1 MKRPIAVLLAA
12 TLTLSTLAASTLA
25 LAGCTSGGSGASGS
39 LDGGASSAGD
49 SSTDSSTGGSITV
62 VTTIFPLYDWC
73 REIVGDTDGIDI
85 AMLLDTG
92 TDLHSYQPTVDD
104 MASISECDLFMFV
117 GGESDSWTID
127 AIASAGETGRVDLS
141 MMDVLADDVLT
152 EEEAGGMQSEDADTD
167 AAADED
173 AAAADDA
180 DATEDAAAAD
190 NAAADDDDEADE
202 HVWLSLANAQVLCS
216 AIADA
221 LGEVDPG
228 NADTYASNAEAYCA
242 ELRDLDSRYAETVEA
257 ADIDTLVFC
266 DRFPF
271 RYLVDDYG
279 LSYYAAFSGCSAE
292 TEASFET
299 VAYLAERVDELSL
312 SHVVTIE
319 GSDASIADTVI
330 ASTESQDAEVVEL
343 DSMQSVTAADVDV
356 GATYLDTMER
366 NLDALAE
373 ALS

>member
-12 TLTLSTLAASTLA
+12 TLALSTLVPSTLA
-25 LAGCTSGGSGASGS
+25 LAGCSSGAAGTAGS
-39 LDGGASSAGD
+39 LDGGASTASD
-49 SSTDSSTGGSITV
+49 SSADGSITV

-73 REIVGDTDGIDI
+73 REIVGDADGIDI

-117 GGESDSWTID
+117 GGESDSWTTD

-141 MMDVLADDVLT
+141 MMDVLADDVLA
-152 EEEAGGMQSEDADTD
+152 EEEAPGMQSEDADAD

-173 AAAADDA
+173 ADAVDDA
-180 DATEDAAAAD
+180 DATADAAAE
-190 NAAADDDDEADE
+190 DDDEADE

-242 ELRDLDSRYAETVEA
+242 ELRDLDSRYAETVGA

-271 RYLVDDYG
+271 RYLIDDYG

-343 DSMQSVTAADVDV
+343 DSMQSVTAADVDA

-366 NLDALAE
+366 NLDVLAE

>member
-12 TLTLSTLAASTLA
+12 TLALSTLVPSTLA
-25 LAGCTSGGSGASGS
+25 LAGCSPGAAGTAGS
-39 LDGGASSAGD
+39 LDGGASTAGG
-49 SSTDSSTGGSITV
+49 SSTDSSTGGSTTV

-73 REIVGDTDGIDI
+73 REIVGDTDGIDM

-117 GGESDSWTID
+117 GGESDSWTTD

-152 EEEAGGMQSEDADTD
+152 EEEAGGMQSEDAD
-167 AAADED
+167 
-173 AAAADDA
+173 DD
-180 DATEDAAAAD
+180 
-190 NAAADDDDEADE
+190 AAADDDDEADE

-257 ADIDTLVFC
+257 ADVDTLVFC

-271 RYLVDDYG
+271 RYLIDDYG

-343 DSMQSVTAADVDV
+343 DSMQSVTAADVDA

-366 NLDALAE
+366 NLDVLAE